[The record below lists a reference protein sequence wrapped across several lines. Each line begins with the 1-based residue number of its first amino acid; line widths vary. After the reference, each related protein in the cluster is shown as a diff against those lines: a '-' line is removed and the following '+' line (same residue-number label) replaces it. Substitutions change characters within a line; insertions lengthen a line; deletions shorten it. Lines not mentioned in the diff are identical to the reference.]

1 VGVVTLYRSRI
12 VRIREALEIR
22 EVREEKLGQGKQGI
36 IGLYGH
42 IVAERRGEETNCT
55 VHLIYW

>member
-1 VGVVTLYRSRI
+1 MYRSRI